1 MGHFQHVVWLA
12 VILAAAAVL
21 PDTPERGSPANQ
33 LDPKEQRK
41 SSIVL
46 NTKQGK
52 SLQSVLCVWK
62 GGLSISVGSF
72 NHHCYGNKQEI
83 ELYSL

>member
-62 GGLSISVGSF
+62 GGLSITVLA
-72 NHHCYGNKQEI
+72 HLIIIVMIINKK
-83 ELYSL
+83 LLLKA